1 MRDLGVI
8 EGINGGREKEKN
20 TTREMEGEHE
30 EEEEG
35 IHDGGKLGG

>member
-20 TTREMEGEHE
+20 KTREMEGEHE